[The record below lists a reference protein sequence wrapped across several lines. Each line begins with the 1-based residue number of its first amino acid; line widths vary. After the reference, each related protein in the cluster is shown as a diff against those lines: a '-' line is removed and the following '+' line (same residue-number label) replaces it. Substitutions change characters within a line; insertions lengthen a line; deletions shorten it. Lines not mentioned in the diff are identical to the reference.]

1 MLNGTWKAVLMC
13 LWIIGYVPSAAVF
26 DCVLLPVDF
35 VVILL
40 ASMLS
45 GNPKADCSCSGL
57 VNCVL
62 SAMLSYC
69 YFELLN

>member
-1 MLNGTWKAVLMC
+1 M
-13 LWIIGYVPSAAVF
+13 PSAAVF
-26 DCVLLPVDF
+26 DCVLLPKSTVDF

-45 GNPKADCSCSGL
+45 GNPKADCFCSGL